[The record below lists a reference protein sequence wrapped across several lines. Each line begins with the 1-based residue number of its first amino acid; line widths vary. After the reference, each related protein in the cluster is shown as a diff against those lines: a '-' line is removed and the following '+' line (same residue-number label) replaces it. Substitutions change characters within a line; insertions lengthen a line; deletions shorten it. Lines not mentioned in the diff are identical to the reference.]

1 MKLLPK
7 RIRRA
12 AAAAA
17 TLALGGGLTLAAAA
31 SGAGAAT
38 VTPAHGETAVRTAE
52 PAGDSPAGF
61 WYGTDSLPITITGSP
76 PYQEPKIGGRY
87 GGYIGMTG
95 SWAYWLGCRGGFTT
109 WAPANVQQAN
119 TNYTN
124 YGAGIGLG
132 VYWFMGGPGVDPN
145 YNGTTTEAYGWG
157 QRQAA
162 RAVSDANGQPVKY
175 RVLFMDVELPGVA
188 PAHDNGWNS
197 VYTSPCSGVTKANY
211 VPAGVD
217 RADFNGFFDYEK
229 AHGYTPGV
237 YSEPGVWASIFGTGV
252 YSMIGNTDE
261 WTYEPETTNFSL
273 APSGWCLRGTSTCA
287 SFFGGVTRS
296 SPHALMWQ
304 WSGGGGVS
312 NGVGD
317 FDQIDTSVVK

>member
-1 MKLLPK
+1 M
-7 RIRRA
+7 RVA
-12 AAAAA
+12 Q
-17 TLALGGGLTLAAAA
+17 
-31 SGAGAAT
+31 
-38 VTPAHGETAVRTAE
+38 
-52 PAGDSPAGF
+52 PAGDSPTGF
-61 WYGTDSLPITITGSP
+61 WYGTDSLPVTISGSP
-76 PYQEPKIGGRY
+76 PYQEPKTGGRY

-109 WAPANVQQAN
+109 WAPANVAAGQHELHQLR
-119 TNYTN
+119 
-124 YGAGIGLG
+124 GAASAWASTGS
-132 VYWFMGGPGVDPN
+132 WAARAW
-145 YNGTTTEAYGWG
+145 TRTTTARTTEAYAWG

-162 RAVSDANGQPVKY
+162 RAVADANGQPVKY

-197 VYTSPCSGVTKANY
+197 VYTSPCSGVTKSNY

-317 FDQIDTSVVK
+317 FDQIDTNVVK

>member
-1 MKLLPK
+1 MQLLPK
-7 RIRRA
+7 RMHRV
-12 AAAAA
+12 
-17 TLALGGGLTLAAAA
+17 LALASVLAMGGGLAAVATSPAANADVGTATHAATAA
-31 SGAGAAT
+31 SVAL
-38 VTPAHGETAVRTAE
+38 

-61 WYGTDSLPITITGSP
+61 WYGTDSLPITITGT
-76 PYQEPKIGGRY
+76 PYQEPRIGGRY

-95 SWAYWLGCRGGFTT
+95 SWAYWLGCKGGFVA
-109 WAPANVQQAN
+109 WSAANAAEAN
-119 TNYTN
+119 ANYTN
-124 YGAGIGLG
+124 YGVGVGLG
-132 VYWFMGGPGVDPN
+132 VYWFMGGPGVDPS
-145 YNGTTTEAYGWG
+145 YNGSTTEAYAWG

-162 RAVSDANGQPVKY
+162 RAVSDANKLPVKY

-188 PAHDNGWNS
+188 PAHDNGWNA
-197 VYTSPCSGVTKANY
+197 VYTSPCSGVVRASY
-211 VPAGVD
+211 IPASVD

-237 YSEPGVWASIFGTGV
+237 YSEPGIWASIFGTGI

-261 WTYEPETTNFSL
+261 WTYEPETTNFSE
-273 APSGWCLRGTSTCA
+273 APVGWCLRGTSTCA

-296 SPHALMWQ
+296 SPHALVWQ

-317 FDQIDTSVVK
+317 FDQIDASTVP